1 MAGLQQ
7 ILRGRSAALEPTSLH
22 RPNPPNRGAHAPPG
36 GRALS
41 IPWRTPWQ
49 AKPRTHPSGCRA
61 SRSMPQ
67 PIPTS
72 SVRTTKLQ
80 PRQQTYRQTQ
90 ASPRPRIQPA
100 ICQDP
105 GGPPRPRPPST
116 LPITR
121 RSPGRSGRTRCL
133 MASKARR
140 RSSTP
145 TSKPSPCCAPSS
157 GKDVRPLPMNA
168 SRCCA
173 SPDGAASRRASTSTA
188 PTPRGSSA
196 PGSCRKCSNRVSTS
210 RPGRRSTTATTP
222 SPSSSAGSGRH
233 CAAWAS
239 RADTSWTPAAAS
251 ATFWAAC
258 RPTSPR
264 EAASPRSNWMTW
276 PGASSGRCT
285 APWAWTSGSRGWKP
299 RRWPTAPSIWWS
311 RTFRSAT
318 TRSAMAA
325 TGHTAGSASTTGSS
339 ARRSTSCGRAGWC
352 VSSRRP
358 GFSTNATNRPGPTR
372 LHWPTWSAPS
382 ACRKGRSCGWRAPT
396 CSQTS

>member
-105 GGPPRPRPPST
+105 GGPPRPWPPSPPPT
-116 LPITR
+116 TR

-157 GKDVRPLPMNA
+157 GMDVRPLPMNA

-173 SPDGAASRRASTSTA
+173 SPAGAAFRRASTSTA

-196 PGSCRKCSNRVSTS
+196 PAVVG
-210 RPGRRSTTATTP
+210 
-222 SPSSSAGSGRH
+222 
-233 CAAWAS
+233 
-239 RADTSWTPAAAS
+239 
-251 ATFWAAC
+251 
-258 RPTSPR
+258 
-264 EAASPRSNWMTW
+264 
-276 PGASSGRCT
+276 T
-285 APWAWTSGSRGWKP
+285 APT
-299 RRWPTAPSIWWS
+299 
-311 RTFRSAT
+311 
-318 TRSAMAA
+318 
-325 TGHTAGSASTTGSS
+325 
-339 ARRSTSCGRAGWC
+339 
-352 VSSRRP
+352 
-358 GFSTNATNRPGPTR
+358 
-372 LHWPTWSAPS
+372 
-382 ACRKGRSCGWRAPT
+382 
-396 CSQTS
+396 